1 MAEKL
6 SSARLIKTFRLER
19 YAADRLNRSFEQVYR
34 LRLKAVKNRARIDP
48 MLEALGGVAVA
59 GVIAFAYWRI
69 ASGVSTVGDFM
80 GFVTALLMAA
90 QPIRALGNL
99 SGKVQEGLAAAQ
111 SVYALLDEKP
121 RIVDRPDAHA
131 LAVTTGHPLRERLL
145 RLCGGSGTP
154 AITNFDLDVPAARQW
169 RPRRPLGAG
178 KSTSSISCR
187 GSSTSPAGAS
197 SSTARTC
204 ATSRSPR
211 CAAPSRSS
219 ART

>member
-1 MAEKL
+1 M
-6 SSARLIKTFRLER
+6 
-19 YAADRLNRSFEQVYR
+19 
-34 LRLKAVKNRARIDP
+34 
-48 MLEALGGVAVA
+48 A

-80 GFVTALLMAA
+80 GFVTALLMAP

-111 SVYALLDEKP
+111 SVALLDEKP
-121 RIVDRPDAHA
+121 RIVDRPDARP
-131 LAVTTGHPLRERLL
+131 LAVTTGTIRFENVSFAYAED
-145 RLCGGSGTP
+145 SGTP
-154 AITNFDLDVPAARQW
+154 AITHFDLEVPAAKRW
-169 RPRRPLGAG
+169 RRRPLGSRASRPS
-178 KSTSSISCR
+178 STSCR
-187 GSSTSPAGAS
+187 GSSTPAGRI

-204 ATSRSPR
+204 ARSRSPR